1 MVKLWRSYRF
11 GEKNQHM
18 EKRKNSNAGNGY
30 DLIIVGG
37 GSAGAVLAN
46 RLTEDSDV
54 RVLLI
59 EAGSVF
65 SPGNY
70 PDIVAKSDIL
80 GANLDPNFE
89 WGYKTV
95 PGYAGHPMLAIR
107 GKILGGSSAINGAV
121 AVRALPSDFERWETL
136 GVKDWSWKDVFPY

>member
-1 MVKLWRSYRF
+1 
-11 GEKNQHM
+11 M
-18 EKRKNSNAGNGY
+18 EKRRNSDMGNAGHGY
-30 DLIIVGG
+30 DFIVVGG

-46 RLTEDSDV
+46 RLTEDPDV

-70 PDIVAKSDIL
+70 PEIIAKSDIL

-95 PGYAGHPMLAIR
+95 PGYIGRAILAIR
-107 GKILGGSSAINGAV
+107 GKVLGGSSAINGAA
-121 AVRALPSDFERWETL
+121 AVRALPVDFDRWATWE
-136 GVKDWSWKDVFPY
+136 

>member
-1 MVKLWRSYRF
+1 
-11 GEKNQHM
+11 M
-18 EKRKNSNAGNGY
+18 ESAGKGC
-30 DLIIVGG
+30 DFIGADG

-46 RLTEDSDV
+46 RLTEDPAI

-70 PDIVAKSDIL
+70 PEIIAKSDIL

-107 GKILGGSSAINGAV
+107 GKVLGGSSAINGAV
-121 AVRALPSDFERWETL
+121 AVRALPGDFVRWAAL
-136 GVKDWSWKDVFPY
+136 GVK